1 MIYPPGW
8 SAVLFTVPFASERLR
23 LAVIPSKGF
32 EEEEGKIRKDELV
45 TILRDVE
52 W

>member
-8 SAVLFTVPFASERLR
+8 SAVLFTVPFASERLM
-23 LAVIPSKGF
+23 LAVILSKGF
-32 EEEEGKIRKDELV
+32 EDEGREKRSER
-45 TILRDVE
+45 TN